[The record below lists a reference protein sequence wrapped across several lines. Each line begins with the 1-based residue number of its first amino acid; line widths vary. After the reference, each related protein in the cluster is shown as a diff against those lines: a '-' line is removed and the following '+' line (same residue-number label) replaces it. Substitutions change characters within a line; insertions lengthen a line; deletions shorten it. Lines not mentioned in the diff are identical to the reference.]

1 MAKQHFSLLLAS
13 AALSV
18 MIAFTSCHK
27 NDREKDPDLQSSRD
41 MSLALSSWN
50 DLFRQVNILSSDM
63 PELNASPGSPVNTS
77 CATRTVNA
85 TQPGNTFPKTLV
97 LDFGSANCQCPDG
110 AMRRGQIRVN
120 FSGNYWDS
128 LSVITIRPYNY
139 FINNNQVDSGTYVI
153 TNQGRNATGNNWF
166 SQVLR
171 NSGCSYTNGKT
182 ISLNASFKFERIAGA
197 STPLV
202 WDDEYLISGTGS
214 GITTAGA
221 PYTMYINTPL
231 QLKLECPWM
240 VSGNLY
246 FCPGVLPN
254 RFIDLGDGSCSSVS
268 AIWIYGDKYLLN
280 QY

>member
-1 MAKQHFSLLLAS
+1 LLLA
-13 AALSV
+13 ATIFAW
-18 MIAFTSCHK
+18 IAFSSCHK
-27 NDREKDPDLQSSRD
+27 NDRENNPDLQSSRD

-63 PELNASPGSPVNTS
+63 PELNAIPGSIVNTS

-85 TQPGNTFPKTLV
+85 TQPGNTFPKSFII
-97 LDFGSANCQCPDG
+97 DFGSANCQCPDG

-128 LSVITIRPYNY
+128 LSVMTVKPNHY
-139 FINNNQVDSGTYVI
+139 FINNNQVDSGSYVI
-153 TNQGRNATGNNWF
+153 TNQGRNTSGNYWF

-171 NSGCSYTNGKT
+171 NSACSYATGKSVVT
-182 ISLNASFKFERIAGA
+182 LNANFKFERIAGA
-197 STPLV
+197 NTPLV
-202 WDDEYLISGTGS
+202 WDDEYLISGAGS
-214 GITTAGA
+214 GTATSGA
-221 PYTMYINTPL
+221 SYTMYINTPL
-231 QLKLECPWM
+231 KLKLECPWM

-246 FCPGVLPN
+246 FCPGTLPN
-254 RFIDLGDGSCSSVS
+254 RFIDLGDGSCSNVS